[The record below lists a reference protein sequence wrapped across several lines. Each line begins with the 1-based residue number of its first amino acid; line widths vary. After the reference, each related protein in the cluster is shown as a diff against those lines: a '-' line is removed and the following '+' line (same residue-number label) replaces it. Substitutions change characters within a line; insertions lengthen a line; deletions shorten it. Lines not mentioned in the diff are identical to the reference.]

1 LNFAKSSQCWRT
13 TASRLWEGEG
23 AVEWCSSIT
32 HRHSL
37 AAVVIHITASQASR
51 SCSTAGNITQPNT
64 QYSYEI
70 SAFKNTLKQALQN
83 FRVPSMLLVCHI
95 VVERIHYVPKLSSDL
110 ISRSSKQTVT
120 QMGRRNHV
128 VVEVRQWVGYKK
140 GKVPVHTI
148 KAHTGCR

>member
-1 LNFAKSSQCWRT
+1 M
-13 TASRLWEGEG
+13 
-23 AVEWCSSIT
+23 EWCSSIT

-37 AAVVIHITASQASR
+37 AAVVIHITFSQASR

-95 VVERIHYVPKLSSDL
+95 VERTHYVLKLSSDL
-110 ISRSSKQTVT
+110 ISRSSNVTVT

-128 VVEVRQWVGYKK
+128 VVEVRQYVGYKK
-140 GKVPVHTI
+140 VKCPCTPYRHTM
-148 KAHTGCR
+148 GCK